1 MRFKKGLKSFVF
13 YVCKTLII
21 SLLVNFNKPRI
32 NNDLKIQVEAE
43 AYVCKMTWRVFILI
57 VVCAV
62 QCAKEP
68 LPSPEPSA
76 YFINN
81 FVFDSLRVA
90 RHFNEIPILSDSII
104 SISESSGAVASNSFD
119 GCFWTINDSGN
130 EPALFLFEG
139 VSGRLV
145 STLSIPSIRNTDWES
160 MDIYQ
165 DVQGH
170 NKIII
175 ADIGDNLQIRST
187 VKAYEFLEPDTSTV
201 DTSMAFN
208 VITPNID
215 SIEFTYSEGPKDVE
229 AFFIDPV
236 DKAWYFI
243 SKRESKNG
251 LYQLIPNTDPAV
263 DTAQLVGR
271 LSMYLVTGADCK
283 TFGAD
288 SAHIALRNYERV
300 LLWPRH
306 RSASVIQ
313 TMAEEPL
320 LIRYGERETQGEAV
334 WFWPNGDI
342 GTCSEL
348 NGAQPKIRRYLR
360 Q

>member
-1 MRFKKGLKSFVF
+1 MSFYVSKALTIKVLFNFILDVLKGLFRILKRTSVYLWFMNFREIFLV
-13 YVCKTLII
+13 LI
-21 SLLVNFNKPRI
+21 
-32 NNDLKIQVEAE
+32 
-43 AYVCKMTWRVFILI
+43 CT
-57 VVCAV
+57 V

-90 RHFNEIPILSDSII
+90 RHFNETPILSDSII
-104 SISESSGAVASNSFD
+104 SITESSGAVASNSFD

-130 EPALFLFEG
+130 EPELFLFEG

-288 SAHIALRNYERV
+288 SAHIALRNYECV

-306 RSASVIQ
+306 RSASVIE
-313 TMAEEPL
+313 TMAKEPL
-320 LIRYGERETQGEAV
+320 LVRYGDREPQGEAV

-348 NGAQPKIRRYLR
+348 NGEQPKIRRYHR
-360 Q
+360 K